1 MRIDVWLKRFAP
13 LALLA
18 AALMMLAVACG
29 GDDDDGGDASP
40 TTSPSTAT
48 ATTAATRTAT
58 ATPTAEPLSG
68 TVTVFAASSL
78 TEAFKAIGA
87 AFTAEHPGVTV
98 EFNNA
103 ASSALATQIEEGA
116 PADVFASAD
125 MPQMQRLVDGE
136 VVDDEPAVFARN
148 LPVIVIPAANEAGV
162 MGPQDLAKSGV
173 KLVLAA
179 ADVPIGNYS
188 RQIIDKLAADP
199 AYGAAFKDAALA
211 NIVSNEAN
219 VRAVLTKIELGEGDA
234 GIVYKTDALVSGD
247 KVEVVDIPEAANVIA
262 TYPISVVTET
272 DNRDAA
278 EAFVAFVSSDE
289 GQAFLTD
296 AGFAPAP

>member
-1 MRIDVWLKRFAP
+1 MRIDVWLKRLAP

-29 GDDDDGGDASP
+29 DDDDGDASP
-40 TTSPSTAT
+40 TTSPATTT
-48 ATTAATRTAT
+48 ATTASTRTAT
-58 ATPTAEPLSG
+58 ATATTGRLEG

-78 TEAFKAIGA
+78 TESFKAIGT
-87 AFTAEHPGVTV
+87 AFTAAYPGVTV

-103 ASSALATQIEEGA
+103 SSSALATQIEEGA

-125 MPQMQRLVDGE
+125 MPQMERLIDGE
-136 VVDDEPAVFARN
+136 FVDDEPSVFARN
-148 LPVIVIPAANEAGV
+148 LPVIVIPAANQAGIA
-162 MGPQDLAKSGV
+162 GPRDLAKSGV

-179 ADVPIGNYS
+179 EDVPIGNYS
-188 RQIIDKLAADP
+188 RQIIDQLAADP

-234 GIVYKTDALVSGD
+234 GIVYRTDALVSGD
-247 KVEVVDIPEAANVIA
+247 RVEVVDLPEAANVIA

-272 DNRDAA
+272 DNRDAS
-278 EAFVAFVSSDE
+278 EAFVAFVNSDE
-289 GQAFLTD
+289 GQAILTD

>member
-1 MRIDVWLKRFAP
+1 MDIDAWLRRIP
-13 LALLA
+13 LPGLLA
-18 AALMMLAVACG
+18 MALMTLGVACG
-29 GDDDDGGDASP
+29 DDASP
-40 TTSPSTAT
+40 TTSPVTN
-48 ATTAATRTAT
+48 T
-58 ATPTAEPLSG
+58 ATPARLEG
-68 TVTVFAASSL
+68 TLTVFAASSL

-87 AFTAEHPGVTV
+87 AFTAEHPDVTV

-103 ASSALATQIEEGA
+103 SSSALATQIEEGA

-125 MPQMQRLVDGE
+125 MAQMQRLVDGD
-136 VVDDEPAVFARN
+136 VVDEAPATFARN
-148 LPVIVIPAANEAGV
+148 LPVIVVPAANEAGIA
-162 MGPQDLAKSGV
+162 GARDLAKSGV

-179 ADVPIGNYS
+179 EDVPIGNYS
-188 RQIIDKLAADP
+188 RQILDRLAEDP
-199 AYGAAFKDAALA
+199 EYGAAFKDAALA

-247 KVEVVDIPEAANVIA
+247 KVRVLDIPAAANVFA

-272 DNRDAA
+272 DNRAAA

-289 GQAFLTD
+289 GQAILAD
-296 AGFAPAP
+296 AGFDPAP